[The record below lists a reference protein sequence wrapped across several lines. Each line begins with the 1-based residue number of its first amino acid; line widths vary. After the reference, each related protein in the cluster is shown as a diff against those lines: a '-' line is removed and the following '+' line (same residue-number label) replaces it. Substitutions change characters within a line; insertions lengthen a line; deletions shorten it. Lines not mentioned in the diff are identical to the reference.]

1 MASTGHRALLEPR
14 RSSPVQKALKLAE
27 WPPADRE
34 AWLTAQADGGLLG
47 DGGAA
52 SHLSLRTREDLTRR
66 YAYFL
71 HFRREHGGFSFD
83 GEPAAAVNEESV
95 LAYLDYLQPRLS
107 AVTVAQSLY
116 KVGRVV
122 SLIAPQRDW
131 AWLQRIARRLGFRA
145 RPQSKRQWVV
155 EITDLR
161 RLGLDLMKRAEA
173 HTDTTP
179 LSRARLYR
187 DGLMIA
193 LLATDPV
200 RRANVTGLEI
210 DRSLVKD
217 GSTWSIDLPATE
229 TKARRP
235 HLALLPDWL
244 GARIDRY
251 LDHYRARFRN
261 SAKTRRLWL
270 SRRGRPLDDSSVYQ
284 IVTSRT
290 REAFGKPVG
299 PHLFRACLA
308 TSTAVHHGAHMGLAM
323 IILDHLHSKVTERS
337 YNQADMI
344 DAVRSYQDLMFGE

>member
-1 MASTGHRALLEPR
+1 VLEPR
-14 RSSPVQKALKLAE
+14 RCSPAQKALNFAE

-71 HFRREHGGFSFD
+71 YSRREHGGLPVD
-83 GEPAAAVNEESV
+83 EGPAAAVTEESI

-116 KVGRVV
+116 KVGRVA

-131 AWLQRIARRLGFRA
+131 AWLQRIVRRLGLRA
-145 RPQSKRQWVV
+145 KPQSKRPRVV

-161 RLGLDLMKRAEA
+161 RLGLDLMTRAEV
-173 HTDTTP
+173 HTHATP

-210 DRSLVKD
+210 GRSLVKD
-217 GSTWSIDLPATE
+217 GSTWSIDLPARE

-251 LDHYRARFRN
+251 VDHFRPIFRN
-261 SAKTRRLWL
+261 SAATRRLWL
-270 SRRGRPLDDSSVYQ
+270 SRRGRPLDDSSIYQ
-284 IVTSRT
+284 IVAGRT
-290 REAFGKPVG
+290 QEAFGKPVG
-299 PHLFRACLA
+299 PHLFRVCLA
-308 TSTAVHHGAHMGLAM
+308 TSTAVHHGAQMGLAM
-323 IILDHLHSKVTERS
+323 IILDHLHSEVTERS
-337 YNQADMI
+337 YNQANMI
-344 DAVRSYQDLMFGE
+344 DAVRSYQDLMLGD

>member
-1 MASTGHRALLEPR
+1 MVEPHRRP
-14 RSSPVQKALKLAE
+14 PVQKALNFAE

-34 AWLTAQADGGLLG
+34 AWLTAQTDRGLLG

-71 HFRREHGGFSFD
+71 HFRREHGGFSVD
-83 GEPAAAVNEESV
+83 GEPAAAVNEESI

-116 KVGRVV
+116 KVGRVA

-131 AWLQRIARRLGFRA
+131 AWLRRIVRRLGLRA
-145 RPQSKRQWVV
+145 RPQSKRQRVV

-161 RLGLDLMKRAEA
+161 RLGLDLMMRAEV
-173 HTDTTP
+173 HTEATP

-210 DRSLVKD
+210 GRSLVKD
-217 GSTWSIDLPATE
+217 GSTWSIDLPATV
-229 TKARRP
+229 TKSRRP
-235 HLALLPDWL
+235 HLAILPDWL

-251 LDHYRARFRN
+251 LDHYRPRFCN
-261 SAKTRRLWL
+261 SAKTRRFWL
-270 SRRGRPLDDSSVYQ
+270 SRRGRPLDDSSIYQ
-284 IVTSRT
+284 IVTGRT
-290 REAFGKPVG
+290 RDAFGKPVG

-308 TSTAVHHGAHMGLAM
+308 TSAAVHHGAHMGLAV
-323 IILDHLHSKVTERS
+323 IILDHLHSEVTERS

-344 DAVRSYQDLMFGE
+344 DAVRSYQDLMPGD